1 MIFPGKA
8 EVTVCVYAGVC
19 VCVRACVCVRVCV
32 RACVCVC
39 VRACMR
45 VYVCVC
51 VCVRACACMCAC
63 VCVCVRACVCVW
75 WGLGTRRRHGQEE
88 ASCHTG
94 AVSLQQLGYSCNSLA
109 PGFCLF
115 FVFCFSLT

>member
-19 VCVRACVCVRVCV
+19 VCVRVCVHTRVCV
-32 RACVCVC
+32 
-39 VRACMR
+39 
-45 VYVCVC
+45 
-51 VCVRACACMCAC
+51 
-63 VCVCVRACVCVW
+63 CVCVW
-75 WGLGTRRRHGQEE
+75 WGLGTGGRNGEEE

-94 AVSLQQLGYSCNSLA
+94 AVFLQQLCYSCNSLA